1 MFASYKHIQMKT
13 IFIKTLLVLITIIA
27 SSLALEGSYRLYKIV
42 RYGMANYVNLV
53 TVGAFE
59 SDPLYGLIP
68 KKQFSSE
75 SILSKIDS
83 VIM

>member
-1 MFASYKHIQMKT
+1 MFNLKHFQMKT
-13 IFIKTLLVLITIIA
+13 KFINTLLVLIAIIA
-27 SSLALEGSYRLYKIV
+27 GFLALEGSYRLYKIV
-42 RYGMANYVNLV
+42 RYGMVNYADLV

-59 SDPLYGLIP
+59 RDPLYGFIP